1 MGVVM
6 IERKH
11 WHPNLTDKVIFD
23 ATRRQMRDLDDP
35 GFCVMCGNEQGG
47 CEPDARRIRCESCGA
62 KQVFG
67 ASELLMH
74 LDLVVADEDIAALW
88 PTGDGDGD

>member
-11 WHPNLTDKVIFD
+11 WHPDLTDKVIFD
-23 ATRRQMRDLDDP
+23 AAKRQMRDLDDP

-47 CEPDARRIRCESCGA
+47 CEPDARRIRCEACGA
-62 KQVFG
+62 RQVFG
-67 ASELLMH
+67 AAELFMH
-74 LDLVVADEDIAALW
+74 VDLVEADDDTGELW
-88 PTGDGDGD
+88 PTGGGDSD

>member
-1 MGVVM
+1 M

-11 WHPNLTDKVIFD
+11 WHPKLTDKVIFD

-47 CEPDARRIRCESCGA
+47 CEPDARRIRCEACGA
-62 KQVFG
+62 RQVFG
-67 ASELLMH
+67 AQELLMH
-74 LDLVVADEDIAALW
+74 LDGDSEAFEKIGALW
-88 PTGDGDGD
+88 PAGDNGGD